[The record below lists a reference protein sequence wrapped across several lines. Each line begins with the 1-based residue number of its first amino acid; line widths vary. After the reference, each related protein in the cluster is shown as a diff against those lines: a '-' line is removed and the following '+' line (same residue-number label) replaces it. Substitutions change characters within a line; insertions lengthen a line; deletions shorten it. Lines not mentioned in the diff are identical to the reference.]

1 MLFGPRKSGFAKEE
15 VVTDLETEVRE
26 PMPDKAP
33 PPRIVGEA
41 PAPEPPDLLDLLE
54 IPEEDPGAPAPVEEK
69 TRAQLLADFI
79 RERSMG
85 AQLTSKK
92 LLAGEEE
99 NLEELLQ
106 AVKEDESCSDIVS
119 VKGDKDEYFYSNRY
133 MSDNFAMIAALV
145 EEKNLPKTIAHMVRW
160 NCKTYPTPTPLRY
173 FMASPYYYTEPQIN
187 RALDIIKQSGE
198 YRDIKEVITGNKM
211 RYLYSTVYMSERYAK
226 ALAEQ
231 AEYGEFGY

>member
-1 MLFGPRKSGFAKEE
+1 MLFGPRKSGFAREE
-15 VVTDLETEVRE
+15 VVTAFDAEVRE

-41 PAPEPPDLLDLLE
+41 PAPEPEPPDLLDLLE
-54 IPEEDPGAPAPVEEK
+54 IPAEEAPVPAEEK

-187 RALDIIKQSGE
+187 RALDVIKQREE
-198 YRDIKEVITGNKM
+198 YRDIQEITTGNNV
-211 RYLYSTVYMSERYAK
+211 RYLYSTLHMSERYAR